1 MNKARA
7 MLDALMGPGR
17 DVVEKDKGK
26 SKEKFKD
33 KEVCKAFL
41 VGLCPLDPGLLGGK
55 RNFTVCDKI
64 HSEIMRQQF
73 EAHADRQDLEWDY
86 KLQCLKSLEHAIRE
100 CDSKILNEKA
110 RIRDDWGNRR
120 PPLPAHVID
129 QVSRMKRESSAMFA
143 MAEQLDDDR
152 FKEKEALV
160 TRSAEIMKEAE
171 ALEEVETKKAIKT
184 AITEEVCEVC
194 GTCFQ
199 GSAGDAAHLQ
209 FKIHHGYGEIR
220 AKLEELKPFKD
231 ECEKK
236 GKEKDGQDSKKRIE
250 DFKKQRRDNGDQGA
264 EDNDKD
270 SSARKDRRRGDDSPE
285 PIKARDRG
293 AKEADEDDRGDRRGG
308 RDGGKSKRRADSRD
322 RGRSRSDRGQ
332 GRGRE
337 QDRRRDDS
345 RGRGGGGGGRRDDS
359 RSRRGRR

>member
-100 CDSKILNEKA
+100 CDSRVATEKG

-120 PPLPAHVID
+120 PPLPVHVID
-129 QVSRMKRESSAMFA
+129 QVSRIKRESSSMLA
-143 MAEQLDDDR
+143 MAEQMDDDKS
-152 FKEKEALV
+152 KEKEALL

-171 ALEEVETKKAIKT
+171 AMEEAETKNLIKT
-184 AITEEVCEVC
+184 IVTEEVCEVC

-199 GSAGDAAHLQ
+199 GSAGDAAHLK
-209 FKIHHGYGEIR
+209 FKIHNAYSEIR
-220 AKLEELKPFKD
+220 AKLDELKPFKD
-231 ECEKK
+231 EWDKK
-236 GKEKDGQDSKKRIE
+236 KKEKDGDDSKKRIE
-250 DFKKQRRDNGDQGA
+250 DFKKQRKEDGDKEA
-264 EDNDKD
+264 EDDGKD

-285 PIKARDRG
+285 RSKARDR
-293 AKEADEDDRGDRRGG
+293 KSREKDEDDKGDRRSG
-308 RDGGKSKRRADSRD
+308 RDGGKSKRPSDSSA
-322 RGRSRSDRGQ
+322 RGRSRSG
-332 GRGRE
+332 GR
-337 QDRRRDDS
+337 RRRDDS
-345 RGRGGGGGGRRDDS
+345 RSRGGGQGGRRDDS